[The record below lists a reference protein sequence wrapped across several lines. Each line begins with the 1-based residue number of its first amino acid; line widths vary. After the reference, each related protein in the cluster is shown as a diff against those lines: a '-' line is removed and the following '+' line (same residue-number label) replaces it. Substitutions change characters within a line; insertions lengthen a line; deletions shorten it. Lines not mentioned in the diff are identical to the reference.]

1 MLLKLDNT
9 VLILINMGPSNVK
22 HLKHTVLQFF
32 ALTCPFMH
40 YCPLN
45 SNRQQSVPSEQKGKP
60 AKQAGRLYNNCCRSG
75 YKSRVQGRGRRVEKK
90 ENHDEKKKVFTVVL
104 SWLWRT
110 STYVRISTCVVV
122 VVCIGKGRTERGE
135 TTWVGFI
142 YTFFYSFS
150 STILT

>member
-1 MLLKLDNT
+1 
-9 VLILINMGPSNVK
+9 
-22 HLKHTVLQFF
+22 
-32 ALTCPFMH
+32 MH

-122 VVCIGKGRTERGE
+122 VVVCIGKGRTERGE
-135 TTWVGFI
+135 TTWV
-142 YTFFYSFS
+142 S
-150 STILT
+150 STPFLISKLCNQVHSLDLFVVQNSGDFLC

>member
-1 MLLKLDNT
+1 
-9 VLILINMGPSNVK
+9 
-22 HLKHTVLQFF
+22 
-32 ALTCPFMH
+32 MH

-45 SNRQQSVPSEQKGKP
+45 SNTQQSVPSEQKGKP
-60 AKQAGRLYNNCCRSG
+60 AKKAGRLYNNCCRSG

-122 VVCIGKGRTERGE
+122 VVVCIGKGRTERGE
-135 TTWVGFI
+135 TTWVCFI
-142 YTFFYSFS
+142 YTFFIPFH
-150 STILT
+150 LTVQF